1 MKKRINISIDQEVWT
16 EAKKKINN
24 LSAYLEK
31 CLKNLTKTKKE
42 INKVEEKK
50 SSEYD
55 EITKEEFQTMLKDLS
70 SWRK

>member
-1 MKKRINISIDQEVWT
+1 MKKRINISIDQEVWK

-42 INKVEEKK
+42 INKEEKK

-55 EITKEEFQTMLKDLS
+55 SITEEELQSMIKELS
-70 SWRK
+70 SWRM